1 MEIFLTRQLLCTRL
15 QDESVIRLTV
25 EIEGSSV
32 FGHIGLMATYTR
44 EFANERTMSRLLR

>member
-1 MEIFLTRQLLCTRL
+1 MEIFLTRQLLYTRL

-32 FGHIGLMATYTR
+32 FGHMATYTR